1 MRISPHLTFDGHCK
15 AAFLVYHRIFGG
27 DLRTMLTYGE
37 SPMASQVD
45 PQWHD
50 RIAHATLSL
59 GDVELTGADVPSR
72 DYGRPQG
79 FFVTLTLDNPARA
92 ESIFHALAEDGD
104 VRLPFRQ
111 TFWSPG
117 FGVVIDRF
125 GVPWELNSTHEP
137 LISHANGNA
146 LDSNRSMP
154 EAVVIPE
161 LGYDDVSEA
170 VSWLCSTFGFKKR
183 LLIGNHRAQLSIPNG
198 GALIVT
204 QRAPAQVTQTER
216 LSCHAIMVRVHDV
229 DAHCQHAAQQS
240 AKILSAPKDYPY
252 GERQYS
258 VEDLAGHMWT
268 FSQSI
273 ADVDPASWGGKLV
286 EG

>member
-1 MRISPHLTFDGHCK
+1 MRISPHLTFDGQCK

-27 DLRTMLTYGE
+27 NLATMLTYGD

-50 RIAHATLSL
+50 RIVHATLAF
-59 GDVELTGADVPSR
+59 GDVELTGADVLPQ
-72 DYGRPQG
+72 DYCRPQG
-79 FFVTLTLDNPARA
+79 FFVTLTLDRPSRA
-92 ESIFHALAEDGD
+92 ESIFNALAVEGD
-104 VRLPFRQ
+104 VRLPFGQ

-117 FGVVIDRF
+117 FGVVVDRF
-125 GVPWELNSTHEP
+125 GVPWELNCAPEP
-137 LISHANGNA
+137 LNSHA
-146 LDSNRSMP
+146 NRSMP

-161 LGYDDVSEA
+161 RGYDDVGEA

-198 GALIVT
+198 GALIVA
-204 QRAPAQVTQTER
+204 QRAAAQVTQTER
-216 LSCHAIMVRVHDV
+216 SSSHAIMVRIPDV
-229 DAHCQHAAQQS
+229 DAHYRHAAQRN
-240 AKILSAPKDYPY
+240 AKILSPPKDYPY

-273 ADVDPASWGGKLV
+273 ADVDPASWGGELA

>member
-27 DLRTMLTYGE
+27 DLTTMLTYGD
-37 SPMASQVD
+37 SPMASQID
-45 PQWHD
+45 STWHD

-59 GDVELTGADVPSR
+59 GDVELTGADVPPQ

-79 FFVTLTLDNPARA
+79 FFVTLTLDSPARA
-92 ESIFHALAEDGD
+92 ESIFNALAIEGN
-104 VRLPFRQ
+104 VHLPFRQ

-117 FGVVIDRF
+117 FGVVVDRF

-137 LISHANGNA
+137 PNSLANGNV

-154 EAVVIPE
+154 EAAVIPE

-170 VSWLCSTFGFKKR
+170 VSWLCSTFGFKQR

-198 GALIVT
+198 GALVVT
-204 QRAPAQVTQTER
+204 QRALAPVVQAECP
-216 LSCHAIMVRVHDV
+216 SCHAIMVRVQDV
-229 DAHCQHAAQQS
+229 DAHRQHAAQRG
-240 AKILSAPKDYPY
+240 AKILSLPRDYPY

-258 VEDLAGHMWT
+258 VEDLAGHRWI